1 MRYRTLLALLAV
13 LCVYARVLAHP
24 VHLWLN
30 SPELAHG
37 AAVPLFSLFVVYHE
51 RKRLEKI
58 QPTPSWTGTLIVLLA
73 VLMLLIG
80 VLRPISFRSQI
91 SFWLVLAGVIVQLE
105 GWAFFRA
112 VLFPWAFLV
121 LMFPIPFLTGTRFEL
136 SLESLSGQLAMW
148 LQHLS
153 RFATLLPDNVIAG
166 PEGLVL
172 ICVAG
177 PLLLLLTVAIIYGYF
192 GDARMWVRV
201 LLAILVFPIE
211 VVRGSV
217 VLIIAASLAGYAGS
231 GEELGFVIRFSGWVG
246 LFVALL
252 MLIISHR
259 LISLVCRRSGGNTS
273 SSDISQLKAVGG
285 LRVSG

>member
-1 MRYRTLLALLAV
+1 MRYRTLLAVLAV
-13 LCVYARVLAHP
+13 LCLYARVLRHP
-24 VHLWLN
+24 FYLWLN

-51 RKRLEKI
+51 RKRLQKI
-58 QPTPSWTGTLIVLLA
+58 QPTPSWTGGLIVLLA
-73 VLMLLIG
+73 MLVLSIG
-80 VLRPISFRSQI
+80 LLRPISFRSQI

-121 LMFPIPFLTGTRFEL
+121 LMFPIPFLHGPRFEL
-136 SLESLSGQLAMW
+136 SLESLSGKLAMW

-153 RFATLLPDNVIAG
+153 GFAALLPNNVIAG
-166 PEGLVL
+166 PEGFVL

-192 GDARMWVRV
+192 ADARMWVRV
-201 LLAILVFPIE
+201 LLAVFVFPIE
-211 VVRGSV
+211 VVRASV
-217 VLIIAASLAGYAGS
+217 VLIVAASLTGYAGS
-231 GEELGFVIRFSGWVG
+231 AEELGFVIKFSGWVG

-252 MLIISHR
+252 MLFISHR
-259 LISLVCRRSGGNTS
+259 LISLVWKRRPGGDTP
-273 SSDISQLKAVGG
+273 SDISQLKAVEG